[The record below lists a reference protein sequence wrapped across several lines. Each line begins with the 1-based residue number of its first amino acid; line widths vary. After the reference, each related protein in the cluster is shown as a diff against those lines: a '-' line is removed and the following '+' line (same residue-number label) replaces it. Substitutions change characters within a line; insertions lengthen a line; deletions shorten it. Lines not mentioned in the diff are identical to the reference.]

1 MLTSVIYTVLFLV
14 LYFINISVFQLPL
27 LGNDLR
33 AILVLSAFYFVLWAV
48 VRAVKIEAIESGHS
62 FQPILDLMNKSV
74 GHRIMDI
81 AFIILGATFDFFDG
95 FAARLLHVS
104 SAIGKELDSLAD
116 CISFGFAPAAVVYSL
131 LKLSPAITTNETIN
145 TILPYTAF
153 VIAAFSAVRLA
164 KFNLD
169 ERQTTT
175 FFGLPTPA
183 NALFWSAL
191 AVGANTWFAETA
203 WAAYILFVG
212 IIASAWILV
221 ADIPMFA
228 LKFKTYA
235 LGDNKLRYG
244 FIVVS
249 AISLLTLGWTGFA
262 FIIPLYI
269 ITSLVANIAKN

>member
-1 MLTSVIYTVLFLV
+1 MLNDMKLTKQSMG
-14 LYFINISVFQLPL
+14 FI
-27 LGNDLR
+27 
-33 AILVLSAFYFVLWAV
+33 
-48 VRAVKIEAIESGHS
+48 
-62 FQPILDLMNKSV
+62 
-74 GHRIMDI
+74 
-81 AFIILGATFDFFDG
+81 
-95 FAARLLHVS
+95 
-104 SAIGKELDSLAD
+104 
-116 CISFGFAPAAVVYSL
+116 
-131 LKLSPAITTNETIN
+131 
-145 TILPYTAF
+145 
-153 VIAAFSAVRLA
+153 
-164 KFNLD
+164 
-169 ERQTTT
+169 
-175 FFGLPTPA
+175 GLPTPA

-244 FIVVS
+244 FIFVS